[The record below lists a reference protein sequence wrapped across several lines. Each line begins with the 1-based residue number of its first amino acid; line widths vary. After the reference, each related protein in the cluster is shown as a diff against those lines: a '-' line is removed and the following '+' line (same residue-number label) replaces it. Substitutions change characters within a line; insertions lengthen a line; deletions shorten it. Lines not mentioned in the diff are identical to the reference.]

1 MARIV
6 PKRTLED
13 IRFRSDIVD
22 VIGSY
27 FNLKRAGSAFKALCP
42 FHGEKTPSFSVNPKK
57 QIYHCFGCGAGGD
70 VFGFVMQY
78 EGVDFMTAVQL
89 LARRAG
95 IPIETEEGEGGDGG
109 KKQTLYKIHEEISRF
124 YQRCLHHS
132 MASAGAARQYLSD
145 RGLTDEIVEEF
156 LIGYAP
162 PRWDSVT
169 RWGAK
174 NDYDDAI
181 LEEAGLLARRE
192 NEKGEVNVY
201 DRFRNRLMFP
211 IRDQQSRV
219 VAFSG
224 RTLESSPRIAK
235 YVNSPETP
243 LFQKSRVLYA
253 LDMARHAIVDGGR
266 AILCEGQIDVIRCH
280 QAGFKNAVA
289 AQGTAFTEDHARVMK
304 RYADSVVIVFDPDKA
319 GQDAAIRTS
328 TVFMD
333 TGLAVRIAV
342 LPRGEDPDSFI
353 RQQGAEAFTEV
364 LDKARSAVSY
374 QVEVLSAREDATS
387 EIGVMR
393 IAKAVLET
401 IGHSPNAVQRARL
414 VQEAAE
420 RLRLPASALQ
430 DDLRFLLK
438 RARGRERAA
447 AERRSGEE
455 AETPASRPAEEL
467 VLCEHLVD
475 LPDCPEA
482 GALVQE
488 YLPLD
493 MISDD
498 MCRALATNAL
508 QAWETGRDLG
518 EVLRESDPP
527 LPGMQ
532 EFAAQV
538 RMAPTKTQGKEA
550 TAADAVRDIILRL
563 WQRDMLKRRDS
574 LESGDAAA
582 VTDLTHAIHK
592 LKTWETGAVIIKM
605 ELEAD

>member
-6 PKRTLED
+6 PKRTLDD

-27 FNLKRAGSAFKALCP
+27 FNLRRAGSAFKALCP
-42 FHGEKTPSFSVNPKK
+42 FHSEKTPSFSVNPKK

-95 IPIETEEGEGGDGG
+95 IPIEMEEGEGGDSGR
-109 KKQTLYKIHEEISRF
+109 KQTLYKIHEEVSRF
-124 YQRCLHHS
+124 YQRCLQHS
-132 MASAGAARQYLSD
+132 MASAQNARRYLAERD
-145 RGLTDEIVEEF
+145 LTEDIVEEF

-169 RWGAK
+169 RWGGK
-174 NDYDDAI
+174 NGYDDAI

-192 NEKGEVNVY
+192 DEQGRVNLY

-289 AQGTAFTEDHARVMK
+289 AQGTAFTEDHARVLK

-353 RQQGAEAFTEV
+353 RQKGAEAFNEV

-374 QVEVLSAREDATS
+374 QVEVLSSREDAAS

-393 IAKAVLET
+393 IARAVLET

-430 DDLRFLLK
+430 DDLRFLLNK
-438 RARGRERAA
+438 ARGRERAA
-447 AERRSGEE
+447 SERRGGEE
-455 AETPASRPAEEL
+455 TGTTVTRPAEE
-467 VLCEHLVD
+467 VELCEHLVN

-482 GALVQE
+482 GSLVQE
-488 YLPLD
+488 FLPLD

-498 MCRALATNAL
+498 LCRALVTAAL

-518 EVLRESDPP
+518 DVLRESTPP
-527 LPGMQ
+527 LPGLQ
-532 EFAAQV
+532 EFSAQV
-538 RMAPTKTQGKEA
+538 RMAPTKTKGMEA
-550 TAADAVRDIILRL
+550 TAEDAVRSIVLRL
-563 WQRDMLKRRDS
+563 WRRELRGKRDALGPDEAKRRTELTYS
-574 LESGDAAA
+574 LDR
-582 VTDLTHAIHK
+582 
-592 LKTWETGAVIIKM
+592 LKNWDTGAAIIKM
-605 ELEAD
+605 EVETD

>member
-13 IRFRSDIVD
+13 IRFRNDIAD

-27 FNLKRAGSAFKALCP
+27 FNLKRAGSTFKALCP
-42 FHGEKTPSFSVNPKK
+42 FHREKTPSFNVNPKK

-95 IPIETEEGEGGDGG
+95 IPIEMEEGEGGDGSR
-109 KKQTLYKIHEEISRF
+109 KQTLYKIHEEISRF

-132 MASAGAARQYLSD
+132 MASAKTARGYLAERDLSD
-145 RGLTDEIVEEF
+145 DIVEEF

-162 PRWDSVT
+162 QSWDSVI
-169 RWGAK
+169 RWGSK
-174 NDYDDAI
+174 NDYDTGI
-181 LEEAGLLARRE
+181 LEEAGLLVRRE
-192 NEKGEVNVY
+192 DDNGAVKLY

-224 RTLESSPRIAK
+224 RALESGPRIAK

-253 LDMARHAIVDGGR
+253 LDQARHAIVDGGR

-280 QAGFKNAVA
+280 QVDLKNAVA
-289 AQGTAFTEDHARVMK
+289 AQGTAFTEDHARVLK

-333 TGLAVRIAV
+333 AGLAVRIAV
-342 LPRGEDPDSFI
+342 LPQGEDPDTFI
-353 RQQGAEAFTEV
+353 RQNGAKAFGEI
-364 LDKARSAVSY
+364 LEKARSAVSY
-374 QVEVLSAREDATS
+374 QVEVLSSREDAAS

-393 IAKAVLET
+393 IAKAVLDT

-420 RLRLPASALQ
+420 RLRLPVSALQ
-430 DDLRFLLK
+430 DDLRFQL
-438 RARGRERAA
+438 RRERSREQARA
-447 AERRSGEE
+447 GRRGD
-455 AETPASRPAEEL
+455 ETTETTTSRPPEE
-467 VLCEHLVD
+467 VELCEHMVNVAD
-475 LPDCPEA
+475 WAEA
-482 GALVQE
+482 GSLVRE

-498 MCRALATNAL
+498 FCRTVIGAAL
-508 QAWETGRDLG
+508 QAEETGRDIG
-518 EVLRESDPP
+518 DVLRESTSPSP
-527 LPGMQ
+527 ELQ
-532 EFAAQV
+532 EFAARV
-538 RMAPTKTQGKEA
+538 RMAPTKATGKES
-550 TAADAVRDIILRL
+550 TPVDAVRSIILRL
-563 WQRDMLKRRDS
+563 WQREVRRRRDACGPDDGKRRTEMTYS
-574 LESGDAAA
+574 LDRLKHWDTGSAIIRMEIDA
-582 VTDLTHAIHK
+582 D
-592 LKTWETGAVIIKM
+592 
-605 ELEAD
+605 